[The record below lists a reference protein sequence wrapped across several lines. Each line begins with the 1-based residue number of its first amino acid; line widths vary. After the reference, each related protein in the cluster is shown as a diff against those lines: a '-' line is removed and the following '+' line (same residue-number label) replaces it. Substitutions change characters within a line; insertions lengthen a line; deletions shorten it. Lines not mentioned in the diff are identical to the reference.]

1 MSLPRRTLAMNSKT
15 KDFPTPVSPR
25 TRMVYG
31 AFFDVFMIPPLRES
45 TSLGNRVRIGAPTI
59 ILKLT

>member
-1 MSLPRRTLAMNSKT
+1 MNSKT

-31 AFFDVFMIPPLRES
+31 AFFDNFMTPPLRDS
-45 TSLGNRVRIGAPTI
+45 ASLGNRVRTSGLTTLLKPT
-59 ILKLT
+59 